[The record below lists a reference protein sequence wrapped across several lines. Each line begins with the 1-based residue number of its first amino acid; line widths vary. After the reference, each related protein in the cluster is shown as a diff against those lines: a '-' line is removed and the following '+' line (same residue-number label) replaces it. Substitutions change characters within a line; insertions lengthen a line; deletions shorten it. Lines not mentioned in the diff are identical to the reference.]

1 MKKQRGRDHTE
12 VALAQ
17 ALGSSARTRG
27 RSLVERRVLARYL
40 SDPHL
45 GSLASRWATT
55 GSKRRGK
62 NYDFEFVDSR
72 RLYSQSTKK
81 TEWSWIE
88 RKRS

>member
-1 MKKQRGRDHTE
+1 MKKQRDRDHTE

-62 NYDFEFVDSR
+62 NYVFSV
-72 RLYSQSTKK
+72 
-81 TEWSWIE
+81 TEKN
-88 RKRS
+88 RMVMD